1 MKITYLAAIALLI
14 NSNQALKIRD
24 ESDYNLPLLG
34 DDEKERQLT
43 IKIADESKKFQVL
56 AQEDKELIE

>member
-43 IKIADESKKFQVL
+43 IKIADESKKF
-56 AQEDKELIE
+56 